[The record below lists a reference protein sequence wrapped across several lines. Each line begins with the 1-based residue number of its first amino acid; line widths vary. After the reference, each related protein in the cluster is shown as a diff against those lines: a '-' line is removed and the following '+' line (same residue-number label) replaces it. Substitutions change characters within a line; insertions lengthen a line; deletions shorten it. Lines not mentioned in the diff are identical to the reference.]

1 MLVIL
6 VFLWYNMCTMGIKRK
21 FNSLLEQISYEYEEN
36 GRFTTHIPSHHVY
49 YIRAALKERTGQNFS
64 VEDIEKALVAEGLS
78 EYVR

>member
-1 MLVIL
+1 M
-6 VFLWYNMCTMGIKRK
+6 WYNMYIIIKKRQY
-21 FNSLLEQISYEYEEN
+21 NSLLEQISAEYEEK

>member
-1 MLVIL
+1 MR
-6 VFLWYNMCTMGIKRK
+6 IKRK

-49 YIRAALKERTGQNFS
+49 YIRAALQERTGQDFS
-64 VEDIEKALVAEGLS
+64 VEDIERALVAEGLS

>member
-1 MLVIL
+1 MS
-6 VFLWYNMCTMGIKRK
+6 IKRK
-21 FNSLLEQISYEYEEN
+21 FNSLLEQISYEYSEN

-49 YIRAALKERTGQNFS
+49 YIRAALQERTGQDFS

>member
-1 MLVIL
+1 
-6 VFLWYNMCTMGIKRK
+6 MCTMGIKRK

-49 YIRAALKERTGQNFS
+49 YIRAALQERTGQDFS
-64 VEDIEKALVAEGLS
+64 VEDIERALVAEGLS

>member
-1 MLVIL
+1 MS
-6 VFLWYNMCTMGIKRK
+6 IKRK
-21 FNSLLEQISYEYEEN
+21 FTSSSEKISYEYSEN
-36 GRFTTHIPSHHVY
+36 VRFTTHIPSHHVY